1 MSRFMRIGVTGL
13 AALALAGGAAAV
25 TAMPAEAAIKG
36 KGSVSARESDKVLR
50 AMSKQRCLTIKETQR
65 IVKGKGT
72 KVRAT
77 AKNRH
82 VVWSWNGT
90 GAVDKLE
97 VQYDK
102 GCAYAHI
109 EWPA

>member
-1 MSRFMRIGVTGL
+1 MSKFKRIGVAVL
-13 AALALAGGAAAV
+13 ATIALAGGAAAA
-25 TAMPAEAAIKG
+25 TASPAEAAIKG
-36 KGSVSARESDKVLR
+36 KGTVSARESDKVLR
-50 AMSKQRCLTIKETQR
+50 AMTKQRCLTIKETQR

-72 KVRAT
+72 KVSAT

-82 VVWSWNGT
+82 VVWSWNGI

-97 VQYDK
+97 IQYHK

-109 EWPA
+109 EWPS